1 MGTVRV
7 MTWNVWWRFGERWRE
22 RQIGIAATLAAHQPD
37 IVGLQESWAAR
48 EASQAAVLAAP
59 LGLHSVF
66 AGPSLP
72 DLPDPPEPDSP
83 EAGDHDGVDLGLAI
97 LSRWPIRHSWTHRL
111 PSSREERPVA
121 LVAAVDHPDG
131 ILHVVCACAEY
142 HAHLADDHLAQTQEL
157 ARLVIELSAR
167 DDALPVLLIG
177 DLNAG
182 PDTPEI
188 SALTAGDALTDA
200 WAAGAAESDGI
211 TLSAAL
217 PDAPLGAA
225 KQLNRRIDY
234 LMFRPSISGSA
245 PKVTRAAVVDEP
257 VNGLHPS
264 DHFAVVADLD
274 L

>member
-1 MGTVRV
+1 MRV

-22 RQIGIAATLAAHQPD
+22 RQIGIAATLVALRPD

-48 EASQAAVLAAP
+48 EASQAVVLAAP

-72 DLPDPPEPDSP
+72 HPIEEP
-83 EAGDHDGVDLGLAI
+83 GHDGVDLGLAI

-111 PSSREERPVA
+111 PSSREQPPVA
-121 LVAAVDHPDG
+121 LIAVVEHPDG
-131 ILHVVCACAEY
+131 PLYVVCTCAEH
-142 HAHLADDHLAQTQEL
+142 HAHLADDHLAQTRAL
-157 ARLVIELSAR
+157 ARLVTDLSSLGGT
-167 DDALPVLLIG
+167 LPVLLVG

-188 SALTAGDALTDA
+188 TALTDGDTLTDA
-200 WAAGAAESDGI
+200 WTASGAVGEGV

-217 PDAPLGAA
+217 PDAPLGAV

-234 LMFRPSISGSA
+234 VMFRPSTGGPA
-245 PKVTRAAVVDEP
+245 PAVKSAAVLDEP
-257 VNGLHPS
+257 VEGLYPS
-264 DHFAVVADLD
+264 DHFAVVADLA